1 MRRCELSRRDLL
13 LLLGGGLTV
22 GGCSLS
28 RHISAVG
35 TGAPAKAD
43 APFHYEEVTQQAG
56 IRYRWAVPGPR
67 PLNIL
72 QTIGNGCAFLDFDND
87 GNLDIL
93 LVGPQLALYKGDGKG
108 GFTEVTQDLGL
119 HKLKGDFRGCAVG
132 DFDNDGYVDVYL
144 SAYRGGALLHNEGG
158 KGFLD
163 VSADMG
169 IPPQPWGS
177 SAAFVQLTH
186 DGRLDLVIGNYV
198 RFGPHVNPQLCNFNG
213 VMGACG
219 PRYYKPEY
227 PVFFKNEGNRF
238 QNITPPIS
246 SGVTSGKALGIACAD
261 YDGSGH
267 QSIAIANDEMPG
279 DLLHFSEGVFHNV
292 ASIAGV
298 ALDSEGHVH
307 AGMGL
312 DWGDYDNDGRLDLV
326 VATFEREVKNI
337 YHNEGSGLFVDKS
350 TLLGVAPSVMRYVA
364 FAAKWLDADNDG
376 WLDLIFT
383 NGHVQDTIA
392 EVDKTASYRQPCA
405 VFHNEQG
412 THFTEVTNVASPA
425 FAWPIVGRGLAVG
438 DYDNDGR
445 VDVLIVDSEG
455 APLLM
460 HNITTNTHH
469 WLGIL
474 LEGTQSNR
482 DGLGALLI
490 IETSQGRLLRHCHTD
505 GSYQSASD
513 KRVHVGLG
521 DWNGPVNIKVRWPS
535 GHQDTF
541 AQIPVDRY
549 VTLREGGQR
558 IA

>member
-1 MRRCELSRRDLL
+1 MRQFKLSRRELFL
-13 LLLGGGLTV
+13 WLGSAFGL
-22 GGCSLS
+22 GGCSPSS
-28 RHISAVG
+28 RHMVSVNPVDPEKMAS
-35 TGAPAKAD
+35 
-43 APFHYEEVTQQAG
+43 PFQYEEVTQSAG
-56 IRYRWAVPGPR
+56 IRYRWTVPGPR

-93 LVGPQLALYKGDGKG
+93 LVGPQLALYRGDGKG
-108 GFTEVTQDLGL
+108 GFSEVTRDVGL
-119 HKLKGDFRGCAVG
+119 HKLQGDFRGCAVG
-132 DFDNDGYVDVYL
+132 DFDNDGYPDLYL
-144 SAYRGGALLHNEGG
+144 SAYRGGVLLHNESG
-158 KGFLD
+158 KSFRD

-169 IPPQPWGS
+169 VSPQPWGS
-177 SAAFVQLTH
+177 SAAFVQLTN
-186 DGRLDLVIGNYV
+186 DGRLDLVVGNYV

-219 PRYYKPEY
+219 PRYYRPEY

-238 QNITPPIS
+238 RNITPPV
-246 SGVTSGKALGIACAD
+246 GVTSGKALGIACAD
-261 YDGSGH
+261 YDRSGH

-279 DLLHFSEGVFHNV
+279 DLLRFSGGVFHNV

-312 DWGDYDNDGRLDLV
+312 DWGDYDNDGLLDLV

-337 YHNEGSGLFVDKS
+337 YHNEGNGLFVDKS
-350 TLLGVAPSVMRYVA
+350 AILGVAPNTMRYVA

-392 EVDKTASYRQPCA
+392 QVDRTASYRQPCA

-412 THFTEVTNVASPA
+412 QHFTEITGLACPA
-425 FAWPIVGRGLAVG
+425 FERPIVGRGLAVG
-438 DYDNDGR
+438 DYDNDGK
-445 VDVLIVDSEG
+445 VDILIVDSEG
-455 APLLM
+455 FPMLM
-460 HNITTNTHH
+460 HNITTNANH
-469 WLGIL
+469 WLGVI
-474 LEGTQSNR
+474 LEGTRSNR
-482 DGLGALLI
+482 DGLGALLT
-490 IETSQGRLLRHCHTD
+490 IETPKGKLLRHCHTD

-521 DWNGPVNIKVRWPS
+521 DTGTPVNLTVKWPS

-541 AQIPVDRY
+541 TQIPVDRY
-549 VTLREGGQR
+549 VTLQEGGRR